1 MTNRYGWGG
10 EPCELWKIFDRFG
23 ISEAVMMPDV
33 ISHELGTDVP
43 EVHVTLWRKADG
55 AAMLAIASWSGK
67 EETVHL
73 KLPEDLCGK
82 TMIQPPIAGFQDA
95 AEYATGTSL
104 TIQPKQGLLLF
115 FQ

>member
-1 MTNRYGWGG
+1 
-10 EPCELWKIFDRFG
+10 
-23 ISEAVMMPDV
+23 MMPDV

-55 AAMLAIASWSGK
+55 AAMLAIASWSEK

-104 TIQPKQGLLLF
+104 TIQSKQGLLLF